1 MSEEQMI
8 PMFQPNKTFVTEVRG
23 TQYNYYLTGPIGAPE
38 EYMDLCN
45 ILRSSSPQDEI
56 IIRINSRGG
65 FVSSERM
72 IVNAIQESQAN
83 VKGFIE
89 YDCMSAATGVFL
101 ACHSHGWGEHI
112 QFMAHCSWWGAVG
125 KNPDIKSQTEFG
137 IKQMEEE
144 IVSTYS
150 GLLEDHELISCNEG
164 KEFWFGAK
172 ELETRMIKYYEYKNS
187 LPCDCGD
194 ESCPQNQR
202 LAAEAQGD
210 DFEDIEEFDL
220 ELLIQEKVDAALV
233 TYDKKVKSAARKA
246 LKAPKPV
253 EKVE

>member
-1 MSEEQMI
+1 MSEDQMI

-72 IVNAIQESQAN
+72 IVNAIQESQAS

-150 GLLEDHELISCNEG
+150 GLLEDHELIACNEG

-172 ELETRMIKYYEYKNS
+172 ELEARMIKYYEYKNAQ
-187 LPCDCGD
+187 PCDCGD
-194 ESCPQNQR
+194 ENCPQNQR
-202 LAAEAQGD
+202 LAAEAQ
-210 DFEDIEEFDL
+210 DFEEFDL
-220 ELLIQEKVDAALV
+220 EELIAQKVQEALAAAQKPEKKASRAKAKAKPAKVIE
-233 TYDKKVKSAARKA
+233 KS
-246 LKAPKPV
+246 
-253 EKVE
+253 E